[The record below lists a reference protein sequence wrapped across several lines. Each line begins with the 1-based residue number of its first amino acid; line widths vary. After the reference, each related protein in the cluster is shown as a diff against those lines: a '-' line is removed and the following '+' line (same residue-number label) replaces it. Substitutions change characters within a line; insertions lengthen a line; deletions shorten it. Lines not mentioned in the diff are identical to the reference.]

1 MTDFRIE
8 GVEEIRSLGRALDM
22 TGARTRDKAKDI
34 VRKSAF
40 AVERGAKLRA
50 PVDTGALRNSINTTL
65 FGTALTGTSPIS
77 AEVGPEA
84 NYGVFIER
92 GTWKMAPQPFLG
104 PAFDEVEPS
113 FVAALDDLAQ
123 QALNG

>member
-1 MTDFRIE
+1 MASVTFD
-8 GVEEIRSLGRALDM
+8 GSEIRSLSRSLDLSQ
-22 TGARTRDKAKDI
+22 RDTRKKAADI

-50 PVDTGALRNSINTTL
+50 PVDTGTLRNSINTVMS
-65 FGTALTGTSPIS
+65 GGSSAGAIV
-77 AEVGPEA
+77 AEVGAEA
-84 NYGVFIER
+84 SYGIWVET

-113 FVAALDDLAQ
+113 FIAALEDLAG
-123 QALNG
+123 QALG

>member
-1 MTDFRIE
+1 MADMRIE
-8 GVEEIRSLGRALDM
+8 GVEELRSLAKALDFSQ
-22 TGARTRDKAKDI
+22 AKTRDKAKDV

-40 AVERGAKLRA
+40 AVERGAKVRA
-50 PVDTGALRNSINTTL
+50 PVDTGNLRNSINTTL
-65 FGTALTGTSPIS
+65 FGTGLTGTSPIG
-77 AEVGPEA
+77 AEIGPEVR
-84 NYGVFIER
+84 YGEFVER

-123 QALNG
+123 QALHG

>member
-1 MTDFRIE
+1 MSDFRIE
-8 GVEEIRSLGRALDM
+8 GVEELRALGRALDLSQ
-22 TGARTRDKAKDI
+22 GSIRNKAKDV
-34 VRKSAF
+34 VRKAAF
-40 AVERGAKLRA
+40 SVERGAKLRA
-50 PVDTGALRNSINTTL
+50 PVDTGNLRSSINTTL
-65 FGTALTGTSPIS
+65 FGTGLSGTSPIS

-84 NYGVFIER
+84 SYGVHVEK

-113 FVAALDDLAQ
+113 FIAALDDLAQ